1 MLEEPSNPKA
11 GGPPIDGTS
20 STRSAGD
27 ALVSGPAGQGQ
38 KLSLEVSGR
47 GWIPED
53 LLALV
58 LALNR
63 GIRRKPRKS
72 GVERVKGIEP
82 SSQAWEAHILPLN
95 HTRTV

>member
-1 MLEEPSNPKA
+1 M
-11 GGPPIDGTS
+11 
-20 STRSAGD
+20 
-27 ALVSGPAGQGQ
+27 GQGQ
-38 KLSLEVSGR
+38 KLSVEVSGR

-58 LALNR
+58 LALNS
-63 GIRRKPRKS
+63 GIHRKPRKS

-95 HTRTV
+95 HTRAAKLN